1 MLRKSDDYGH
11 PTPLS
16 YTPLVDVSSECDAPP
31 EPQQQQQQDQQQ
43 SVLEWLWQAIDEDSS
58 DALNEG
64 EVSRLVGLLE
74 AKLKQALANRL
85 VSVGSG
91 STDRY

>member
-11 PTPLS
+11 PPPLP
-16 YTPLVDVSSECDAPP
+16 YTPLVDVSSDECDV
-31 EPQQQQQQDQQQ
+31 PQQQQQQDQQ

-74 AKLKQALANRL
+74 AKLKRALANRL

>member
-11 PTPLS
+11 PPPLP
-16 YTPLVDVSSECDAPP
+16 YTPLVDVSSDECDVPP
-31 EPQQQQQQDQQQ
+31 EPQQQQQQDQQ

-74 AKLKQALANRL
+74 AKLKRALANRL